1 VDKNLQNLHEYS
13 PLFTPKQ
20 GDNTMNKSKSTIA
33 LIMALAISMAS
44 AADIPRYCTEEIITI
59 SKGNGFDMQKFMS
72 DLPPAVAKAK
82 LQAKAPFGKPKD
94 SDKTDIGM
102 TFGCLKVFPESPN
115 EIQSLLKDVGQE
127 AAQDAV
133 GNQLYANVQ
142 ETQQQTQPQYNYPPP
157 QYNYPPPQYQYPP
170 QQMQQVQCQLP
181 DNFTAGERWGT
192 WALNTI
198 IPGLGSAVI
207 MEDYAGM
214 GIHMGLTALGIVF
227 IAALGYEENNDYGG
241 SYCVSWD
248 SYGNCNYYS
257 HNYYKDGPTETVFL
271 PIGIGLLAVEFIF
284 NIARSNSY
292 NKPTNN
298 YASNE
303 HSRFNVAVL
312 PNRHGKIMSYLM
324 YNKAF

>member
-1 VDKNLQNLHEYS
+1 
-13 PLFTPKQ
+13 
-20 GDNTMNKSKSTIA
+20 MNKSKSTIA

-59 SKGNGFDMQKFMS
+59 SKGNGFDMQKFTS

-102 TFGCLKVFPESPN
+102 TFGCLKAFPESPS
-115 EIQSLLKDVGQE
+115 EIQSLLKDVAQE
-127 AAQDAV
+127 SAQDAV

-142 ETQQQTQPQYNYPPP
+142 GTQQQVQP

-170 QQMQQVQCQLP
+170 QHYPPPQYQYPPQQVQQMQCQLP

-227 IAALGYEENNDYGG
+227 IAALGWEESSSDSYMYCTYYGTNGCNSYAYNYYGG
-241 SYCVSWD
+241 
-248 SYGNCNYYS
+248 GT
-257 HNYYKDGPTETVFL
+257 TETVFL

-303 HSRFNVAVL
+303 HSGFNLAFL
-312 PNRHGKIMSYLM
+312 PSRHGEIMPYLI
-324 YNKAF
+324 YNKTF